1 MRGGQA
7 VVRRAQQLTPEFLQ
21 PRPQYREDSE
31 EETDNDDDDDNDE
44 DYGGRRRGID
54 HASRPKRAAAK
65 QAEQQLKAASVSLQS
80 SHAIP
85 HTAEMFNV
93 DSHNVLCEE
102 QKRSWRWICIVM
114 RPDHTQYDMFPT
126 ALICSQ

>member
-1 MRGGQA
+1 MRRGQA

-65 QAEQQLKAASVSLQS
+65 QAEQQLKAASVSLRS

-85 HTAEMFNV
+85 HTVEF
-93 DSHNVLCEE
+93 S
-102 QKRSWRWICIVM
+102 KTT
-114 RPDHTQYDMFPT
+114 HTMSSVKSRRGAGDGF
-126 ALICSQ
+126 AF